1 MSIRSKITYA
11 GKLSRISLTSGN
23 DDLTLSK
30 ANNVDDGIKTI
41 RYRTQKTLKLAPEDI
56 KEAKH

>member
-1 MSIRSKITYA
+1 MTYA

-41 RYRTQKTLKLAPEDI
+41 RYKIQKTWKLAPEDI